1 MPEQTVQCDN
11 CGAILLPE
19 DIFCGECGAPRP
31 SSARPSGLPPRPA
44 MKHPPSVSPLRSAK
58 SSEPGF
64 YWAFIILVI
73 LGAIACLIGL
83 ATFLL
88 FGFTGTE
95 TFTTEENWLYA
106 TLLCLLPI
114 GGAGAVLLGVGA
126 FIWFTRLRHR

>member
-1 MPEQTVQCDN
+1 
-11 CGAILLPE
+11 
-19 DIFCGECGAPRP
+19 
-31 SSARPSGLPPRPA
+31 